1 MYLLIIPLLLRARTQ
16 NFTFPAAPTCGLRY
30 PGGSQPSYVLS
41 VLTMRDT
48 ASFARRDAAGSKEK
62 TRERMRQARAENER
76 DFLRQAMLRALW
88 LQAVS
93 VTRECRRFADV
104 FQSEELF
111 DHALHTQT
119 ETAMRWQAVFVHS

>member
-1 MYLLIIPLLLRARTQ
+1 M
-16 NFTFPAAPTCGLRY
+16 
-30 PGGSQPSYVLS
+30 S
-41 VLTMRDT
+41 VI
-48 ASFARRDAAGSKEK
+48 
-62 TRERMRQARAENER
+62 
-76 DFLRQAMLRALW
+76 FLRQAMLRALW

-119 ETAMRWQAVFVHS
+119 ETAMRRQTVFVHSQVVFKSAGSIWRFFILATCCS